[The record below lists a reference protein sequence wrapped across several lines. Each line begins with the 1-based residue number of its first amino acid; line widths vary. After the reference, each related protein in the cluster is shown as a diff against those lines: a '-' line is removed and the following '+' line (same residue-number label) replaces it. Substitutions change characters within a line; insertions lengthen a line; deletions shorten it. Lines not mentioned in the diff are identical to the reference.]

1 MLVIV
6 EVGHGAGD
14 PGTLGGPL
22 PPTEETVLTDVA
34 RALAAFS
41 GAGIIYALK
50 RRYPR
55 ALGGLGRLLSE
66 WRLRKKKADVVLS
79 IHMDSAGPIRRGLAV
94 YYWKDD
100 PIWTRREGSLLLAKC
115 LADCAAGVVK
125 TAPYLRAGGQWF
137 LPGVLRNTAQR
148 AAVLVEIDNLANPQV
163 EQDTMDSRWA
173 GRQAARLDAAVRIWA
188 DAQ

>member
-6 EVGHGAGD
+6 EVGHGVGD

-22 PPTEETVLTDVA
+22 PPTEESVVTAVA

-66 WRLRKKKADVVLS
+66 WRRRREKADVVLS
-79 IHMDSAGPIRRGLAV
+79 IHMDSAGPIRRGLGA
-94 YYWKDD
+94 YYWGDD
-100 PIWTRREGSLLLAKC
+100 PERVRREDSLLLAKC
-115 LADCAAGVVK
+115 IADCAAVRVVR
-125 TAPYLRAGGQWF
+125 APYKGAGGRWF
-137 LPGVLRNTAQR
+137 VPGVLRNTAQR
-148 AAVLVEIDNLANPQV
+148 AACLVEIDNLANPQV
-163 EQDTMDSRWA
+163 ERDTMDSHWA
-173 GRQAARLDAAVRIWA
+173 GRQAARLDAAVRMWA
-188 DAQ
+188 DGR

>member
-22 PPTEETVLTDVA
+22 PPTEESVLTAVA
-34 RALAAFS
+34 RALAALS
-41 GAGIIYALK
+41 GMGVIYALK
-50 RRYPR
+50 RRYPK

-66 WRLRKKKADVVLS
+66 WRLRKQKADVVLS
-79 IHMDSAGPIRRGLAV
+79 IHMDSAGPIRRGLEA
-94 YYWKDD
+94 YYWGDD
-100 PIWTRREGSLLLAKC
+100 PEQARREASWLLARC
-115 LADCAAGVVK
+115 LAACAAGRVVW
-125 TAPYLRAGGQWF
+125 APYRRANGKWF

-163 EQDTMDSRWA
+163 ERDTMTPQWALRTATMLDSAVRRWA
-173 GRQAARLDAAVRIWA
+173 DGR
-188 DAQ
+188 